1 MNRKVFGTCVLLLKL
16 FILHLIFHRRI
27 LVLVTVCRT
36 VIQFLKYA
44 TSLLLTFDN
53 GDLDV

>member
-1 MNRKVFGTCVLLLKL
+1 MPIAVR
-16 FILHLIFHRRI
+16 
-27 LVLVTVCRT
+27 RT

-53 GDLDV
+53 VDLDV